1 MKSKNLIVIYILT
14 LLLTISC
21 KEEKKAA
28 IEISQMQ
35 KVMAVHDEVMPKM
48 GTLSRLVA
56 KLKSKVD
63 TTLTGRENEKAMKDL
78 QDANKAMMDW
88 MVNFGDRFDSDEIL
102 NGKALNSEKQQWL
115 NEEEKKIMEV
125 RDQINGSIEKAKT
138 LLKEEN

>member
-1 MKSKNLIVIYILT
+1 
-14 LLLTISC
+14 
-21 KEEKKAA
+21 
-28 IEISQMQ
+28 
-35 KVMAVHDEVMPKM
+35 
-48 GTLSRLVA
+48 
-56 KLKSKVD
+56 
-63 TTLTGRENEKAMKDL
+63 MKDL